1 MSVEVVCLNCGTT
14 VVRSPSAAR
23 SETTFCTRRCR
34 AQFQARERMNQ
45 TAEQFWSR
53 VAIGEPNACWEWT
66 GYRSPAGY
74 GQTAW
79 KGKVWLAHRVALSL
93 VDNDWGNKLPVCH
106 SCDLPPCCNPT
117 HLWRGTHRQN
127 QHDKLAKGRAR
138 YNPLRGEQSPHAK
151 LTKTDIV
158 VIRSSRNS
166 GTELAKAYGVAE
178 TTISS
183 IRNSRSWSHIP

>member
-1 MSVEVVCLNCGTT
+1 
-14 VVRSPSAAR
+14 
-23 SETTFCTRRCR
+23 
-34 AQFQARERMNQ
+34 MNQ

-117 HLWRGTHRQN
+117 IFGAERIGKTRTINLRRG
-127 QHDKLAKGRAR
+127 AR
-138 YNPLRGEQSPHAK
+138 
-151 LTKTDIV
+151 DI
-158 VIRSSRNS
+158 I
-166 GTELAKAYGVAE
+166 
-178 TTISS
+178 
-183 IRNSRSWSHIP
+183 H